1 MSDKNLQD
9 AIGELT
15 ATISGRVGVCAETID
30 GGRRIAIDADEL
42 YPTASSIKVF
52 ILYTLLAEADSHH
65 VSLGERVEH
74 LPHNFTPGSGVLIHL
89 DSGLKPT
96 LKDLATLMMMISDNS
111 ATNMLIEYLGLDT
124 INEAISRV
132 PLEHTRAG
140 SWRNFKDSDRDSFS
154 LGQGT
159 PGEFVRFLLCL
170 RQGQLLSATS
180 TDLFWDILRIQ
191 KYIEP
196 LRKHLPASPWA
207 REWDHPE
214 PVWVASK
221 PGHLM
226 DCTTESGL
234 IVAHGAEWVISVMTR
249 DMPNANEDPD
259 NIGERLISNISL
271 LVYKAWAATD
281 QT

>member
-9 AIGELT
+9 VIGELT
-15 ATISGRVGVCAETID
+15 AAIPGRVGVCAETIN
-30 GGRRIAIDADEL
+30 GGRRISIDADES

-52 ILYTLLAEADSHH
+52 ILYTLLAEVDSHH
-65 VSLGERVEH
+65 VSLGERLDH

-89 DSGLKPT
+89 DAGLKPT

-111 ATNMLIEYLGLDT
+111 ATNILIEYLGLDT
-124 INEAISRV
+124 INEAISRI

-140 SWRNFKDSDRDSFS
+140 SWRNFQDPERDSFS

-159 PGEFVRFLLCL
+159 PGEFVRFLLRL
-170 RQGQLLSATS
+170 RQGQLLSSTS
-180 TDLFWDILRIQ
+180 TELFWDILRVQ

-196 LRKHLPASPWA
+196 LRKYLPASPWA
-207 REWDHPE
+207 REWDRPE

-221 PGHLM
+221 PGHLI

-234 IVAHGAEWVISVMTR
+234 IVAHGIEWAISVMTR
-249 DMPNANEDPD
+249 DMPSADENPD
-259 NIGERLISNISL
+259 NIGERLISDVSL
-271 LVYKAWAATD
+271 LVYRAWSTTD
-281 QT
+281 K